1 MRLSHVPVHRSPQGL
16 PVATCHMAFAISGCE
31 PELNP
36 QTPSLLVFTK
46 SSLSIFLSVA
56 LALVMVLDAQS

>member
-1 MRLSHVPVHRSPQGL
+1 
-16 PVATCHMAFAISGCE
+16 MAFAISGCE